1 MRKTLLALGSLAA
14 STLAVVACSEDDVGP
29 TGGGDTGADGGSSGN
44 GTGGDGSS
52 DGPGTAGLTWTKGTI
67 AGPDAAMIGGIKA
80 MAFGGG
86 KWVAVA
92 VAAEGGILGKFGFA
106 LTSADGK
113 AWTQSF
119 AFPLNYRLENMA
131 YDGSEFI
138 ATGTGPKD
146 GNPTAFSARSSDG
159 AAWTFEEVGG
169 DSDGAVSIAISGTSK
184 VFTGLRGK
192 VSVKTGA
199 AAATSF
205 TTAFTGH
212 SSFASCNIGT
222 RVISVGQID
231 AAKDTDPAIVFAD
244 DPSTAAG
251 WKTITEPGGLINRRG
266 TRFYGIA
273 CDEARTLAVGAGKDV
288 WVSVDRGTTWTL
300 GHPESEGDSTTWQR
314 VVKTGSKYVIVGWK
328 GAYGVTTDGAD
339 LTVGTLPSERDFSTL
354 ATDGTIVVT
363 GSGGQY
369 NDRIA
374 SEFYW
379 AQP

>member
-1 MRKTLLALGSLAA
+1 MRKTLPGLGSVVALTLAA
-14 STLAVVACSEDDVGP
+14 VACSEDSDGAP
-29 TGGGDTGADGGSSGN
+29 AGGGGTTEDAGGSTVVDGGN
-44 GTGGDGSS
+44 G
-52 DGPGTAGLTWTKGTI
+52 GPGTAALTWTKSTI
-67 AGPDAAMIGGIKA
+67 TGADAAMIGGIKS

-86 KWVAVA
+86 TWVAIA
-92 VAAEGGILGKFGFA
+92 TAAEGGIAGKFGFA
-106 LTSADGK
+106 LTSSDGK
-113 AWTQSF
+113 TWTQSF
-119 AFPLNYRLENMA
+119 AFPLNYRFDNIA
-131 YDGSEFI
+131 YDGAEFV
-138 ATGTGPKD
+138 ATGSGPKD
-146 GNPTAFSARSSDG
+146 GNPTAYSARSSDG
-159 AAWTFEEVGG
+159 AAWTIEEVGG
-169 DSDGAVSIAISGTSK
+169 DSDGAVAIAFSGTTK

-192 VSVKTGA
+192 VSVKAGA
-199 AAATSF
+199 AAATTF

-244 DPSTAAG
+244 DPSTAGG
-251 WKTITEPGGLINRRG
+251 WQSITEPGGLVNRRG

-273 CDEARTLAVGAGKDV
+273 CDEARSLAVGAGKDI
-288 WVSVDRGTTWTL
+288 WVSVDKGTTWTL

-314 VVKTGSKYVIVGWK
+314 VVKLGSSYVIVGWR
-328 GAYGVTTDGAD
+328 GAYGVTTDGTD
-339 LTVGTLPSERDFSTL
+339 LTVGTLPSDRDFSSL
-354 ATDGTIVVT
+354 ATDGTIVVA